1 MAKPII
7 NFTSA
12 PPIAANTVSPQI
24 VQLEVMPRA
33 KGKCNILLS
42 VAANSVSFEN
52 GEKEWAHEIEV
63 DEAQAAEKIN
73 VEIPIKMKCE
83 EPVKYFLLLSGNAV
97 NADGEKSFTKRIELE
112 VDGELTAPPSDTD
125 DDNPA

>member
-1 MAKPII
+1 MAKPIL

-12 PPIAANTVSPQI
+12 PPIVVNTVSPQM

-33 KGKCNILLS
+33 KGKCEIVLS
-42 VAANSVSFEN
+42 VAARSVGFEN
-52 GEKEWAHEIEV
+52 GEKEWKHEIEV

-73 VEIPIKMKCE
+73 VEIPIRMTCE

-97 NADGEKSFTKRIELE
+97 NADGDKSFTKRIELE
-112 VDGELTAPPSDTD
+112 VDGELTGPPADPDTD
-125 DDNPA
+125 DPA